1 MNWLQILGPSLLI
14 VLGGLITWFI
24 KSRIEELRATEERLR
39 EERRKIYAQI
49 LDPYI
54 RLFADLK
61 GQGPVQ
67 AIKKVTSYNYRKTA
81 FDLNLFGSDDV
92 VRAYN
97 TLMQHIY
104 EAEST
109 ARQDTKEM
117 MRLWGRL
124 LLEIRKSLGN
134 KKTKLNELDMLR
146 AMIKDI
152 DSFIKEQNNS
162 REKS

>member
-14 VLGGLITWFI
+14 VLGGIITWFL
-24 KSRIEELRATEERLR
+24 KSRVEELRATEERLR
-39 EERRKIYAQI
+39 EERRKIYGQI

-61 GQGPVQ
+61 GQGPAQ
-67 AIKKVTSYNYRKTA
+67 ALKKITSYDYRKTA
-81 FDLNLFGSDDV
+81 FDLNLFGSDEV

-97 TLMQHIY
+97 ALIKHIY

-109 ARQDTKEM
+109 GEQDPKEM
-117 MRLWGRL
+117 MRLWGNL
-124 LLEIRKSLGN
+124 LLEIRKNLGN
-134 KKTKLNELDMLR
+134 KKTKLNEFDMLR

-152 DSFIKEQNNS
+152 DNL
-162 REKS
+162 